1 MSTVFDFKKVLEKIK
16 ILDNAKVER
25 GVEYTN
31 VDLND
36 IDKTEVGV
44 FYSTCTNIP
53 FQDSGG
59 YLTTIVMSPN
69 FTVQKAINGSNGD
82 NYQRIKVS
90 GQWQP
95 WIKKESWIS
104 DTNSY
109 VLTPNNPTLTIP
121 YSFDQIDEFCF
132 RILGTDSASFGFLTM
147 PKDLWHNNAT
157 YPLSLKAFSDN
168 GNTVIGWAN
177 LVCQNKQT
185 NSFQI
190 HLQSQSCNA
199 VVVSFKLK

>member
-1 MSTVFDFKKVLEKIK
+1 MFDFKKVLEKIK

-59 YLTTIVMSPN
+59 YLTTIVMSSN
-69 FTVQKAINGSNGD
+69 FTVQKAINASNGD

-90 GQWQP
+90 GQWKP
-95 WIKKESWIS
+95 WIKKES
-104 DTNSY
+104 
-109 VLTPNNPTLTIP
+109 
-121 YSFDQIDEFCF
+121 
-132 RILGTDSASFGFLTM
+132 
-147 PKDLWHNNAT
+147 
-157 YPLSLKAFSDN
+157 
-168 GNTVIGWAN
+168 
-177 LVCQNKQT
+177 
-185 NSFQI
+185 
-190 HLQSQSCNA
+190 
-199 VVVSFKLK
+199 